1 MSTSCIYLL
10 RNTLQHYTLMQSA
23 PLWIVFQTGTTEY
36 IHSVY
41 SRFWDEN
48 GFLYWFS
55 ILEHTILY
63 LVAQYIPL
71 FTDAR
76 RFDYYYT
83 KYILRILPLSF
94 LCQKR
99 AFSKNIFLLSRH
111 TRRQFGRANVLKSM
125 YFMHLAFTTYFFTP
139 LKKKKNDAKNF

>member
-1 MSTSCIYLL
+1 MRITRWVPPVYLL

-55 ILEHTILY
+55 ILEHTIVY
-63 LVAQYIPL
+63 LVAQMRDVLIITILNTYSEFYPFL
-71 FTDAR
+71 FCA
-76 RFDYYYT
+76 
-83 KYILRILPLSF
+83 K
-94 LCQKR
+94 
-99 AFSKNIFLLSRH
+99 
-111 TRRQFGRANVLKSM
+111 NVLFPKIFFFCLDIPDINSGVQM
-125 YFMHLAFTTYFFTP
+125 YWRVCILCILHLLHIFSHP
-139 LKKKKNDAKNF
+139 

>member
-1 MSTSCIYLL
+1 MRITRWVPPVYLL

-71 FTDAR
+71 CTDAR

-94 LCQKR
+94 FCAK
-99 AFSKNIFLLSRH
+99 
-111 TRRQFGRANVLKSM
+111 NVLFPKIFFFCLDIPDVNSGVQM
-125 YFMHLAFTTYFFTP
+125 YWRVCILCMLHLLHIFSHP
-139 LKKKKNDAKNF
+139 